1 MQVFKSGPDVGGRKV
16 GAKKSHMVFKQTI
29 IPLKPVASILHNS
42 AFSRFLPNKMTD
54 KMLPPHPPTPGSYA
68 PDYMVKIAHF

>member
-1 MQVFKSGPDVGGRKV
+1 MGASFRSGPDVGRRKV

-29 IPLKPVASILHNS
+29 IPLKPFPSILHNS

-54 KMLPPHPPTPGSYA
+54 KMLLPTPGSYA